1 MNRSTF
7 SRPAIRFAWVI
18 PVIAAACVMCWPNS
32 WSAAQ
37 SAGPATAPATQPAA
51 TQPSVAV
58 QAVVDELTNDSFD
71 VRQAAQQKLV
81 DMGPAIE
88 PQLRALLGG
97 DLSDEVRARING
109 AMRQIE
115 ENRILGPAT
124 ITLHYQD
131 APLQDVLDDFA
142 RQAGADMGTS
152 GPRIRQFARSRH
164 ASINLERADFLT
176 ALLVVTHAGGLRPGL
191 NGSNALVLMPAQ
203 ATANTMTINLF
214 NPHRQTIGAFTVF
227 AVSCRQDSSIDYG
240 RGAADQS
247 STVLQLAA
255 FAEPKLHVIGPAN
268 QDWLRECVDEKGQ
281 SLAPDVPQSLM
292 GGSDGR
298 QWFWQLQTNLKDAHG
313 SAKMI
318 ARVRGELKFTVQ
330 TKSEQI
336 EIADVGQLN
345 NLTRTIG
352 ASSLILKKFAN
363 EGGQYQLHV
372 LVSGPLAN
380 DMDQVQSILSNIQ
393 ILDDKD
399 DALTQG
405 PMSVQPDNVATLEL
419 SVNYLA
425 NPVNRPRRARATDA
439 AAADAA
445 SPLVPRKL
453 RWELTTQT
461 KLVSV
466 PFELDNLEL
475 PHGP

>member
-1 MNRSTF
+1 MVSVG
-7 SRPAIRFAWVI
+7 IWLM
-18 PVIAAACVMCWPNS
+18 IAAAAGWSWPS
-32 WSAAQ
+32 LASGA
-37 SAGPATAPATQPAA
+37 AA
-51 TQPSVAV
+51 TEPTSRPDAQV
-58 QAVVDELTNDSFD
+58 QALVDGLSSDSYET
-71 VRQAAQQKLV
+71 RESTQQKLV
-81 DMGPAIE
+81 EMGPPIE

-97 DLSDEVRARING
+97 DLSDEVRARLNG
-109 AMRQIE
+109 AVRQIE
-115 ENRILGPAT
+115 ENRVLGPAT

-131 APLQDVLDDFA
+131 APLQEVLDDFA

-152 GPRIRQFARSRH
+152 GPRIMQFARSRH
-164 ASINLERADFLT
+164 ASIDLERADFLT
-176 ALLVVTHAGGLRPGL
+176 ALSAVTQAGGLRPGL
-191 NGSNALVLMPAQ
+191 NGSNALVLMPVRA
-203 ATANTMTINLF
+203 AANTMPMNLF
-214 NPHRQTIGAFTVF
+214 NGHRRTIGAFTIF
-227 AVSCRQDSSIDYG
+227 AVSCRQDISIDYG

-247 STVLQLAA
+247 STILQLEV

-281 SLAPDVPQSLM
+281 SLAPDVPQAFM
-292 GGSDGR
+292 GGSEGR
-298 QWFWQLQTNLKDAHG
+298 QWFWQLQTNLKDAHE

-318 ARVRGELKFTVQ
+318 ARLRGELKFMVQ

-336 EIADVGQLN
+336 DIPDVNQLN

-352 ASSLILKKFAN
+352 GSSLTLKKFAN

-393 ILDDKD
+393 ILDEQDE
-399 DALTQG
+399 ALTQG
-405 PMSVQPDNVATLEL
+405 PMSAQTDNVATLDMA
-419 SVNYLA
+419 VNYLA
-425 NPVNRPRRARATDA
+425 NPINRPHRGAGEGKATVDA
-439 AAADAA
+439 G

-461 KLVSV
+461 KLVNV